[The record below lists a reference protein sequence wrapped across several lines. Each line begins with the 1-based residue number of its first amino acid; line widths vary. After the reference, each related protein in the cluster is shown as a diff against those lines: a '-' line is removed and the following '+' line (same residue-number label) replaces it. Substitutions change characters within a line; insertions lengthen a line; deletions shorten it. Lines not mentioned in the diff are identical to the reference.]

1 MAVSASGDFE
11 TANYPAATGTYVK
24 RVGVSWNGS
33 FNETTLKWDI
43 SWSATA
49 QGGGYSTSRNT
60 AFSRSVVVKNGSTTV
75 TSVSATE
82 STGLV
87 YNNDVLLSGSF
98 SVAPNTDGSLSLT
111 FSASCVYYTSAGG
124 SNYTSSGSKTFALP
138 VVAIASQISVANQS
152 ITISTVS
159 GTVGYT
165 VTSKDKYYHKL
176 KFGVTYD
183 TASVIF
189 SAKEI
194 NNTTF
199 SGTVNVSDIISLV
212 PNQSGT
218 VYFYLDTFRDSA
230 QTKQLGTTAI
240 GSLNVTV
247 DTTKIKPTLTLTNI
261 TATDTPISGYFV
273 AGYSSG
279 GCSGVT
285 ANPGTGSV
293 ISRIDYTVAN
303 GTIRTDGYSVTGSD
317 RNLVFSKVPAST
329 SNYTVTLKAVA
340 YDQRGA
346 ASAEQTK
353 TVTVYG
359 YELPKI
365 TTNIYRVANSGDTE
379 EDYGGEYVRI
389 NYTGVVSSSVNGQ
402 NSVQSTVCTS
412 GSTTYQNNTYPTLG
426 GDYSATFKVVCTDKV
441 ASATATVNIGRAV
454 FPMSLYDDLQGDVG
468 VIFGGWTKFRGVAD
482 MDIPLPATSG
492 GTGYNSI
499 TAFIN
504 AICTD
509 YYDTQS
515 TTSASAAETAKVYTV
530 VGSGIVIASATTV
543 TGMDN
548 DYGSTGARILKND
561 VLYAYN
567 TNRVDVAT
575 TYQLGANCV
584 AVMKVVNGDK
594 ISLGGF
600 STKVGTKNLYRVLLA
615 IGCTLTTS

>member
-1 MAVSASGDFE
+1 MAVSASGNFE
-11 TANYPAATGTYVK
+11 TANYPAASGTYPK
-24 RVGVSWNGS
+24 RIQVSWTGN
-33 FNETTLKWDI
+33 FNETRLLWEI
-43 SWSATA
+43 SWSAIAT
-49 QGGGYSTSRNT
+49 GGGYTTSYNTVYARSVTAKKGTTTIKSTSESASLGVHNNT
-60 AFSRSVVVKNGSTTV
+60 VI
-75 TSVSATE
+75 
-82 STGLV
+82 
-87 YNNDVLLSGSF
+87 LSDSF
-98 SVAPNTDGSLSLT
+98 TVAPNTDGSLSIT
-111 FSASCVYYTSAGG
+111 FDASCLFYTSA
-124 SNYTSSGSKTFALP
+124 SSANYTSTGSKTFTLP
-138 VVAIASQISVANQS
+138 VVAIASQISITNPN
-152 ITISTVS
+152 ITISSVS
-159 GTVGYT
+159 GTVSYT
-165 VTSKDKYYHKL
+165 VTSKDKYYHRL
-176 KFGVTYD
+176 AYGVTYD
-183 TASVIF
+183 SASVIF

-199 SGTVNVSDIISLV
+199 SGTVNISDIISLV
-212 PNQSGT
+212 PYASGT
-218 VYFYLDTFRDSA
+218 VYFYLDTYRDSA
-230 QTKQLGTTAI
+230 QTNKLGTTAI

-303 GTIRTDGYSVTGSD
+303 GSIRTDGYSVTGSD

-389 NYTGVVSSSVNGQ
+389 NYSGVISSSVNGQ

-454 FPMSLYDDLQGDVG
+454 FPMSLYDDLEGDVG

-499 TAFIN
+499 AAFIN

-515 TTSASAAETAKVYTV
+515 TTSASANETAKVYTV
-530 VGSGIVIASATTV
+530 SGSGIVIASATTV
-543 TGMDN
+543 TDMYN

-561 VLYAYN
+561 VLQAYN
-567 TNRVDVAT
+567 TNRVSTAT
-575 TYQLGANCV
+575 TNQLGANCV

-600 STKVGTKNLYRVLLA
+600 STKTGTKNLYRVLLA